1 MGGWANRGRDGTVPA
16 MPAYVIVETDVTD
29 PERYEA
35 YKAAAAEAVAAA
47 GGRYVARGGELAVLE
62 GDWRPPRL
70 VLLEFEDL
78 AAARR
83 WYDSER
89 YRQARALRSGAARI
103 RMVAVQGTGPA

>member
-1 MGGWANRGRDGTVPA
+1 
-16 MPAYVIVETDVTD
+16 MPAYVIVETDITD
-29 PERYEA
+29 PEQYER

-47 GGRYVARGGELAVLE
+47 GGRYVARGGELDVLE

-70 VLLEFEDL
+70 VVLEFEDL

-89 YRQARALRSGAARI
+89 YQEARELRQGAARI
-103 RMVAVQGTGPA
+103 RMVAVQGTG